1 MNWKMK
7 HNDAWLSFISVH
19 CLNYCINQ
27 TMFSHS
33 YFFCQLLVC
42 LKQTLCYWW
51 GNSLTYQIFINHS
64 TLLEMT
70 QTQSGASYWGLVPK
84 PRQAYGWYSN
94 QKPSDSSKPTIST
107 CHTPLI
113 ALSFYQLF
121 DCHKAN
127 SQPLTKKQPYSP
139 NINQYALSCLNWMQ
153 LEPL

>member
-27 TMFSHS
+27 IMFSHS

-64 TLLEMT
+64 TLLEMN

-94 QKPSDSSKPTIST
+94 QKPSDSKQTHYFNMSHSPDCTFFLSAIWLPQGQLSAT
-107 CHTPLI
+107 NEEA
-113 ALSFYQLF
+113 AL
-121 DCHKAN
+121 
-127 SQPLTKKQPYSP
+127 LTQH
-139 NINQYALSCLNWMQ
+139 
-153 LEPL
+153 